1 VNTRSFSAIQ
11 ENILNLKILITM
23 EKIDPTL
30 SRWFKCFFGKHEWLV
45 TTDINGDMSRK
56 CIHCNKT
63 QLIYKAHWYSV
74 KSRK

>member
-1 VNTRSFSAIQ
+1 
-11 ENILNLKILITM
+11 M